1 VNGPLLLRPPWG
13 SGVGGF
19 CSTRVG
25 GASKG
30 PYRSLNLGLNTQD
43 DPPSVR
49 ANRAAAFAAAGA
61 DLARSVHAC
70 QVHGDRVLG
79 VGEAEAGRGS
89 LAWEQGLPDC
99 DALWTRAKGL
109 PLSIGHAD
117 CLALLLVDV
126 QAGLL
131 GLANAGWRGALAQ
144 VPAKL
149 AKALLDQGAQA
160 ERLQALLSPCL
171 GPDHLELAE
180 EQWRLF
186 QAADPAW
193 KGYCSR
199 LEGGHFKL
207 DLWSC
212 ARRQLEALGLSARQ
226 IHGQELDTW
235 DHPELFFSHRR
246 DQGRTGRMLSVAW
259 LE

>member
-1 VNGPLLLRPPWG
+1 MSGPLLLRLPWG
-13 SGVGGF
+13 AGVGGF

-30 PYRSLNLGLNTQD
+30 PYDSLNLGLNTPD
-43 DPPSVR
+43 DAQAVR
-49 ANRAAAFAAAGA
+49 ANRLAAFAAAGA
-61 DLARSVHAC
+61 QADRSVHAC
-70 QVHGDRVLG
+70 QVHGDTVME

-89 LAWEQGLPDC
+89 QAWEQGLPAC

-117 CLALLLVDV
+117 CLAVLLVDV

-131 GLANAGWRGALAQ
+131 GLAHAGWRGALAQ

-149 AKALLDQGAQA
+149 AKTLLAHGAQA
-160 ERLQALLSPCL
+160 DRLQALLSPCL

-186 QAADPAW
+186 QAADSAW
-193 KGYCSR
+193 QGYCSH
-199 LEGGHFKL
+199 LQGGHFKL
-207 DLWSC
+207 DLWGC
-212 ARRQLEALGLSARQ
+212 ARRQLEGQGLGAHQ
-226 IHGQELDTW
+226 IQGQELDTW
-235 DHPELFFSHRR
+235 GHPELFFSHRR
-246 DQGRTGRMLSVAW
+246 DQGQTGRMLTVAW
-259 LE
+259 LK